1 MPFYHR
7 LYILNTL
14 INKERFL
21 GVEDGKWKALNVDEA
36 ILNEYLEIRHRATR
50 SLVGR
55 GDLEDVLKE
64 LDIFYN
70 KYYMN
75 YIYITKKQRVLPNNE
90 RYRESW
96 LSRILGNVPMKKLF
110 KIMKIAPALKEH
122 LDEPVTVYEIRKALK
137 KIKRTDLNGYES
149 ILLQHITG
157 QCIPYIDPGIEKY
170 MRYLLRKIDLIQK
183 TELCGIIRNPSYLI
197 YKIFEYILKDKQYLS
212 YICLPSKK
220 VLQKYDQEWQ
230 KICSKLKIKYKPTM
244 E

>member
-1 MPFYHR
+1 M
-7 LYILNTL
+7 
-14 INKERFL
+14 
-21 GVEDGKWKALNVDEA
+21 
-36 ILNEYLEIRHRATR
+36 
-50 SLVGR
+50 
-55 GDLEDVLKE
+55 
-64 LDIFYN
+64 
-70 KYYMN
+70 
-75 YIYITKKQRVLPNNE
+75 
-90 RYRESW
+90 
-96 LSRILGNVPMKKLF
+96 
-110 KIMKIAPALKEH
+110 
-122 LDEPVTVYEIRKALK
+122 
-137 KIKRTDLNGYES
+137 NGYES